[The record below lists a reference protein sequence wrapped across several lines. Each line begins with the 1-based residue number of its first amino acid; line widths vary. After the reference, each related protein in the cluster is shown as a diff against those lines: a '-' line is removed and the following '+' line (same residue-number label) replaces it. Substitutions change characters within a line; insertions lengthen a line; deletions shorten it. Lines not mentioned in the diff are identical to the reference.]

1 MANHRATK
9 SGLGRDTQMK
19 ILAKYDPEL
28 AHECLEW
35 LQDMINS
42 SPVCG
47 DEQPLDFDTSGS
59 MKNFAAVL
67 KDGTVLARMAN
78 VLQPGSIP
86 RKKYE
91 KTPRLA
97 FKQMELIELFIGSVK
112 AFGVPD
118 EERFQT
124 VDLYEEQ
131 SLYQVLICLQTL
143 ARKAAT
149 RGLKGFGPKEADAC
163 PRNFTEEQLRSG
175 ASVIGLQMGTNK
187 GASQKGMTFG
197 KTRMIID

>member
-1 MANHRATK
+1 
-9 SGLGRDTQMK
+9 
-19 ILAKYDPEL
+19 
-28 AHECLEW
+28 
-35 LQDMINS
+35 
-42 SPVCG
+42 
-47 DEQPLDFDTSGS
+47 
-59 MKNFAAVL
+59 
-67 KDGTVLARMAN
+67 MAN
-78 VLQPGSIP
+78 VLRPGSIP

-91 KTPRLA
+91 KPPRLA
-97 FKQMELIELFIGSVK
+97 FKQMELIELFIESVK

-143 ARKAAT
+143 ARKAST